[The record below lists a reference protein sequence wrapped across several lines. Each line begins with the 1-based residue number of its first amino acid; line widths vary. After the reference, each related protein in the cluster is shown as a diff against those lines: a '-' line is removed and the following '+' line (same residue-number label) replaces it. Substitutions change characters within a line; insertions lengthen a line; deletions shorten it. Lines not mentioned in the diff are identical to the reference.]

1 MRCFISLSR
10 MKRERKAKPAVDAE
24 LLSRLVQDVEAHA
37 DAYVRRILTASA
49 EYGTF
54 GLPLLNGFHDSLP
67 KTACENC
74 GACCNAVSIFSLEY
88 HKIVR
93 DILTR
98 FPPSRVRELIV
109 AALRLDL
116 RLAELGNGERRL
128 RCSFRD
134 DTARSC
140 VIHPVR
146 SFACR
151 LFGMRHDDGRR
162 DCSRVREL
170 DGETS
175 PGDAAIEAMMTRVHD
190 ISEAHEVRPGE
201 PPVAF
206 FPFEFWLFRFALGPK
221 RALEIYEHILVPA
234 STPLTVLWNPSTRV
248 VR

>member
-1 MRCFISLSR
+1 
-10 MKRERKAKPAVDAE
+10 MKRKMTNKPAVDLE
-24 LLSRLVQDVEAHA
+24 LLDRLMRDVGTHA
-37 DAYVRRILTASA
+37 DAYVRRVLTASA

-54 GLPLLNGFHDSLP
+54 GLPLLNGFHDGLP

-93 DILTR
+93 DMLTR
-98 FPPSRVRELIV
+98 FPPAHVRELIL
-109 AALRLDL
+109 AALRIDL
-116 RLAELGNGERRL
+116 RLAELENGERRL

-134 DTARSC
+134 DTARTC

-162 DCSRVREL
+162 DCNRVREL

-175 PGDAAIEAMMTRVHD
+175 PGDAAIEAMMARVHD
-190 ISEAHEVRPGE
+190 VSEAHEVRPGE

-206 FPFEFWLFRFALGPK
+206 FPFEFWLFRYALGPV
-221 RALEIYEHILVPA
+221 RAMEIYHKILIPA
-234 STPLTVLWNPSTRV
+234 STPLSSLWKGAPGRG
-248 VR
+248 